1 MDRLQQIKQS
11 WKSGQISD
19 AQMALNFFVITHLEK
34 YPRRSLAQYLNH
46 YFEDQLFIPL
56 DTDVLERFQFKKI
69 KEKALTCLQHWVK
82 GDWPLVLQESIP
94 SALQVLRL
102 QAQGLRPVTMKIE
115 KRFESILHR
124 EDALDFF
131 CHDLEHG
138 HMFFYD
144 DELNLSQQRF
154 FQKILESLDLG
165 VWDQYLRNPEFEK
178 KFVYLI
184 SDMNSHPEHYRAYL
198 NSMIEPEKV
207 GSFDYLF
214 T

>member
-1 MDRLQQIKQS
+1 MDRLQQIKQC
-11 WKSGQISD
+11 WKNQQISD

-34 YPRRSLAQYLNH
+34 YPRQALGQYLDN
-46 YFEDQLFIPL
+46 YFDHQLMIPL
-56 DTDVLERFQFKKI
+56 ESDVLERFQFKKI
-69 KEKALTCLQHWVK
+69 KEKALTCLQQWVR
-82 GDWPLVLQESIP
+82 GEWPLVLLENIP
-94 SALQVLRL
+94 SAHQVLRL
-102 QAQGLRPVTMKIE
+102 QAQGVRPVTMKVE
-115 KRFESILHR
+115 NRSESILHR

-138 HMFFYD
+138 HMYFYD
-144 DELNLSQQRF
+144 RELNLSQQRF
-154 FQKILESLDLG
+154 FQKILVSLEQG
-165 VWDQYLRNPEFEK
+165 VWDEYRRSPEFEK

-207 GSFDYLF
+207 GHFDYLF